1 MRHQLRTLF
10 TASALVFALAFGM
23 AACST
28 LPRVVGAETAQT
40 IELRA
45 LQGAKAALKV
55 WSLAQKAAL
64 VYGRLPNC
72 DPEIPDFKVC
82 KEPKVWAKMKDVG
95 DEYSAKIL
103 AARPLVEAGTDDVA
117 FLVGVTAL
125 VNEGVIEIN
134 EARGVS
140 AQ

>member
-1 MRHQLRTLF
+1 MRTQLRTLF
-10 TASALVFALAFGM
+10 AASALVIGLGM
-23 AACST
+23 VACST

-64 VYGRLPNC
+64 VYGRMPDC
-72 DPEIPDFKVC
+72 DPAIPDLKIC
-82 KEPKVWAKMKDVG
+82 KDAKVWKKVQNVDL
-95 DEYSAKIL
+95 EYSAKIL

-134 EARGVS
+134 EAKGVS
-140 AQ
+140 VQ

>member
-1 MRHQLRTLF
+1 MRQHLKVLF

-40 IELRA
+40 IELKS
-45 LQGAKAALKV
+45 LQGARAALKV
-55 WSLAQKAAL
+55 WSLAQRAAL
-64 VYGRLPNC
+64 VYGRMPNC
-72 DPEIPDFKVC
+72 DPAIPDLKVC
-82 KEPKVWAKMKDVG
+82 KDPKVWAKVKDV
-95 DEYSAKIL
+95 DLEYSAKIL

-134 EARGVS
+134 EAKGVS
-140 AQ
+140 VQ